1 MRVLAGFAVLMAA
14 LGLGMAGRAEAQA
27 TTTTTTTT
35 SSSTSSSLEAD
46 QASAETTSSTDTG
59 ARTVESG
66 HALGDEQA
74 ILEESEEPPS
84 ADDGISARLDETNRD
99 YFNFGFLTRG
109 IVVPDFLI
117 GAFVTYRG
125 NSPVEGTLGGY
136 FAWRRNGL
144 NFIVEA
150 GYTGLY
156 GDGFFHGTSAADT
169 EMEYVRAN
177 LGVVFGSVQVQWA
190 VPINEYFA
198 IDIGFGL
205 SLGGT
210 IGNLYRQ
217 EATPDSTAAS
227 GYRMC
232 TGPLDGGGGYCEG
245 NVERVGTNGRLDGSR
260 TMGGTYQIQNG
271 GGPGPTG
278 NGNGAQ
284 GTGPNP
290 FYFGDGGIPPMFGW
304 LDLPRV
310 TARITPIR
318 QLVIRVDL
326 SYNLYGF
333 AFGGSIGYQ
342 I

>member
-1 MRVLAGFAVLMAA
+1 MLARHVVLIAA
-14 LGLGMAGRAEAQA
+14 LGLFVAGRAEAQS
-27 TTTTTTTT
+27 TTGST
-35 SSSTSSSLEAD
+35 SSSSSLEAD
-46 QASAETTSSTDTG
+46 QASAETTGTTDPG
-59 ARTVESG
+59 ARTIESG

-84 ADDGISARLDETNRD
+84 ADDGISARLDETNHD

-117 GAFVTYRG
+117 SAFVQYHG
-125 NSPVEGTLGGY
+125 GSPVEGTLGGY

-156 GDGFFHGTSAADT
+156 GDGFFHGMNAADS
-169 EMEYVRAN
+169 EMEYVQAH

-190 VPINEYFA
+190 IPVNQYFA

-217 EATPDSTAAS
+217 EATPDSTASS
-227 GYRMC
+227 GYRPC
-232 TGPLDGGGGYCEG
+232 VGPNDAGGTYCEG
-245 NVERVGTNGRLDGSR
+245 TVERVGTNGRLDGSR
-260 TMGGTYQIQNG
+260 QMGGTYQLQN
-271 GGPGPTG
+271 
-278 NGNGAQ
+278 NGAP